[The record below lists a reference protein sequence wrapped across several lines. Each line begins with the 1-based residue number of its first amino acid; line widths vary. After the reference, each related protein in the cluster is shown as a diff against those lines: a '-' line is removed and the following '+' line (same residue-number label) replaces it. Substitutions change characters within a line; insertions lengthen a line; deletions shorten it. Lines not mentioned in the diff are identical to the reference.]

1 MTLNAQPSRNA
12 PGILPPPDGSA
23 YWEHG
28 QVEAALVEALQHW
41 HRMPG
46 SGGSPFAADGPWHLI
61 VPDWNDWGA
70 HDREAPM
77 PRIPLTRDQVTRMQT
92 VSTWIMFV
100 PERDR
105 RLVVLAIRQLAAGA
119 KRIDWIKIRKPMG
132 VPLGADG
139 LRKRYSRAITS
150 ICARLNG
157 APSAKS
163 GRTSAASPAQS
174 LGQRVKP

>member
-1 MTLNAQPSRNA
+1 
-12 PGILPPPDGSA
+12 
-23 YWEHG
+23 
-28 QVEAALVEALQHW
+28 VEAALVEALQHW
-41 HRMPG
+41 RRMPG

-77 PRIPLTRDQVTRMQT
+77 PRIPLTRDQVSRMQA
-92 VSTWIMFV
+92 VSAWIMFV

-132 VPLGADG
+132 VALGADG
-139 LRKRYSRAITS
+139 LRMRYSRAITA
-150 ICARLNG
+150 ICVQLNG
-157 APSAKS
+157 GRRVKS
-163 GRTSAASPAQS
+163 EQRPAARPAQS